1 MYIWFLGYLDGNP
14 DDDCQVTRSHKPN
27 VYACLCVC
35 NELIAFVNSIS
46 NDNDSKLKCY
56 QPNNVVHHNLAE
68 ILKMMESDAY
78 AYAYMI
84 MFACV
89 FVHTN
94 TSRKRK
100 RERETLAKGEK
111 NQIQKLW
118 AVFSEL
124 NLINKFVIWQRRAR
138 GTERWQTH
146 ETNNII

>member
-1 MYIWFLGYLDGNP
+1 MGYLDGNP

-100 RERETLAKGEK
+100 RERNIGERRKKSDTKTLSC
-111 NQIQKLW
+111 L
-118 AVFSEL
+118 F
-124 NLINKFVIWQRRAR
+124 
-138 GTERWQTH
+138 GT
-146 ETNNII
+146 